1 MNAATLRRPYPR
13 WLALAGGAL
22 LLAAIAWWALVFLR
36 VLANGYLSTREA
48 LTCSVASSII
58 CDLATSLCGKTHPLG
73 ITWYSPVLLWVAVAL
88 LSAAALI
95 TREGA

>member
-1 MNAATLRRPYPR
+1 MNTATFRRSSPR

-73 ITWYSPVLLWVAVAL
+73 ITWYSPEALWIAVAL
-88 LSAAALI
+88 LSAAGLL
-95 TREGA
+95 TREGT